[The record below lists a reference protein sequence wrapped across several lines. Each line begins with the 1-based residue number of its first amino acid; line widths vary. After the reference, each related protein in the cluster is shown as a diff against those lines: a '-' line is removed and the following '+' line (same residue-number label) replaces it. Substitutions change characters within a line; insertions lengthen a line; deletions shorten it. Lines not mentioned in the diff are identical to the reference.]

1 MSGATRAKHG
11 GPARPRLAILEGIR
25 PYDRRWLPRDVLA
38 GVTLAA
44 LGIPEVM
51 GYTKISGTPVIT
63 GLYTLLLPMV
73 VFAILGSSRHLVVGG
88 NSATA
93 AILAA
98 GIGGLGLAGVVPGS
112 PEWLALA
119 GLSALMCGALLLVA
133 RLLGLGFLADFIS
146 RTVLI
151 GFLTGVG
158 IQVALGQV
166 GGMLGVPKPA
176 VSLSFGSGTITTFL
190 ATLGEIG
197 QANGLTVVVSISVI
211 AILVVFGR
219 WVKAIPGG
227 LVAVVGAIVAS
238 FALDLA
244 GRGLAVVGPVPG
256 GLPAIGLPA
265 GLSVDHALAL
275 VTTAVSMVL
284 VILAQSAATSRAY
297 AVRYDE
303 PFVENDDLV
312 GLGAANLAAGLSGTF
327 VVNGSP
333 TKTEMVDEA
342 KGRTQVAQLTTAA
355 TVAVVL
361 LFLTKPLEYL
371 PEAVLSAVVFVIGL
385 KLIDLL
391 GLREIRRLRP
401 DEFWIAIVTAAVVVT
416 LGVEQGILLAIV
428 LSVLAHVR
436 RHYQPHN
443 TIVTWDDAGRRILV
457 PAAAGVVSEPG
468 LIVYRFAVGLFF
480 ANATGFAD
488 QVRALTDVPSPPRWF
503 ALLADAMD
511 DVDYTG
517 GRTVV
522 DVARRLR
529 DRGITFAVVGASDK
543 VRRELDLFGLGEVIG
558 EGRYFDGLA
567 PMREAFG
574 GGGDPGGHR
583 GGDPGGSAPA
593 G

>member
-1 MSGATRAKHG
+1 VSGETRATDAG
-11 GPARPRLAILEGIR
+11 STGPRLAILEGIR

-63 GLYTLLLPMV
+63 GLYTLLLPMI

-88 NSATA
+88 DSATA

-98 GIGGLGLAGVVPGS
+98 GLAGLGLADVVPGS
-112 PEWLALA
+112 PDWLALA

-146 RTVLI
+146 RTVLV

-158 IQVALGQV
+158 VQVALGQV

-176 VSLSFGSGTITTFL
+176 VSLAFGSGTITSFL
-190 ATLGEIG
+190 ATVGEIG
-197 QANGLTVVVSISVI
+197 EANLLSVAVSAAVI

-227 LVAVVGAIVAS
+227 LVAVVGAIVLS

-275 VTTAVSMVL
+275 LTTVISMVL

-303 PFVENDDLV
+303 RFVENDDLV

-333 TKTEMVDEA
+333 TKTEMVDDA
-342 KGRTQVAQLTTAA
+342 KGRTQVAQLATAA
-355 TVAVVL
+355 TVAIVL
-361 LFLTKPLEYL
+361 LFLTRPLEYL
-371 PEAVLSAVVFVIGL
+371 PEAVLSTVVFMIGL
-385 KLIDLL
+385 KLIDLRGL
-391 GLREIRRLRP
+391 GEIRRLRP
-401 DEFWIAIVTAAVVVT
+401 EEFWIAVVTAAVVVT

-428 LSVLAHVR
+428 LSVLDHVR

-457 PAAAGVVSEPG
+457 PAAPGVMSEPG

-488 QVRALTDVPSPPRWF
+488 QVRALTDAASPPRWF

-511 DVDYTG
+511 DVDFTG

-529 DRGITFAVVGASDK
+529 DRGITFAVVGASAK
-543 VRRELDLFGLGEVIG
+543 VRRELDLFGLDEVIG
-558 EGRYFDGLA
+558 EDRYFAGLG
-567 PMREAFG
+567 PLREAFAA
-574 GGGDPGGHR
+574 GGDPDG
-583 GGDPGGSAPA
+583 PA
-593 G
+593 GSG